1 MEGTA
6 PCAAKPHVCGA
17 SVCKNFPG
25 WQIFTIQEEVH
36 AVDINAILQRTV
48 AMGASDLHLKV
59 GRPPTVRLHG
69 SLESIQGLP
78 KLNAEDTLKIATDV
92 MPQSA
97 KQRFKE
103 GKEADFAYAV
113 PKVGR
118 FRVNAFLQRGVISMV
133 FRAIPIDIPDIEKL
147 NLPEVIK
154 TIAME
159 NRGLVLVT
167 GITGSGKST
176 TLAAMIDYV
185 NTHKYVNVI
194 TVEDPI
200 EFMHVDKNS
209 IIAQREVG
217 ADTNSFAEALK
228 RALRQDPDVIL
239 VGEMRDLE
247 TIETAMHAAETGH
260 LVMSTL
266 HTLDAPETINR
277 IISVFP
283 PHQQEQI
290 RIQLAGIIKAVI
302 SQRLVPTSDG
312 HGRVAAIEVMVSNA
326 TIRECIVDKMKTRQ
340 ITDFIEQGRSVYGSQ
355 SFDQSLIDH
364 VRSGRVTFEEAMK
377 WAKKPDDFAL
387 KMRGISS
394 SSDNEE
400 NEWKLGGMLNK
411 EEEE

>member
-1 MEGTA
+1 M
-6 PCAAKPHVCGA
+6 
-17 SVCKNFPG
+17 
-25 WQIFTIQEEVH
+25 
-36 AVDINAILQRTV
+36 DINLILQKAV
-48 AMGASDLHLKV
+48 VMGASDLHLKV
-59 GRPPTVRLHG
+59 GRAPTVRLHG
-69 SLESIQGLP
+69 SLEPIEGLP
-78 KLNAEDTLKIATDV
+78 KLTSDDTLQIAADV
-92 MPQSA
+92 MPASA
-97 KQRFKE
+97 KNRFKE
-103 GKEADFAYAV
+103 SKEADFAYAV

-133 FRAIPIDIPDIEKL
+133 FRAIPIEIPAIESL
-147 NLPEVIK
+147 SLPEVIK
-154 TIAME
+154 SISLE

-176 TLAAMIDYV
+176 TLAAMIDYI
-185 NTHKYVNVI
+185 NTHKHINII

-200 EFMHVDKNS
+200 EFIHADKNC

-217 ADTNSFAEALK
+217 TDTSSFSEALK

-302 SQRLVPTSDG
+302 SQRLVPTADG
-312 HGRVAAIEVMVSNA
+312 KGRVAAVEVMVSNA
-326 TIRECIVDKMKTRQ
+326 TIRECITDKMKTRQ

-355 SFDQSLIDH
+355 SFDQSLVDQ
-364 VRSGRVTFEEAMK
+364 VRSGLVTFEEAMK

-394 SSDNEE
+394 GGDSDDA
-400 NEWKLGGMLNK
+400 WKLGGILNQ
-411 EEEE
+411 EDE

>member
-1 MEGTA
+1 M
-6 PCAAKPHVCGA
+6 
-17 SVCKNFPG
+17 
-25 WQIFTIQEEVH
+25 
-36 AVDINAILQRTV
+36 ILQRTV
-48 AMGASDLHLKV
+48 VSGASDLHLKV

-69 SLESIQGLP
+69 KLESIQGLP
-78 KLNAEDTLKIATDV
+78 KITSEDTLKIAQEV
-92 MPQSA
+92 MPASA
-97 KQRFKE
+97 KNKFKE
-103 GKEADFAYAV
+103 AKEADFAYAV

-133 FRAIPIDIPDIEKL
+133 FRAIPIDIPDIDRLK
-147 NLPEVIK
+147 LPEVIK
-154 TIAME
+154 KISME
-159 NRGLVLVT
+159 NRGLVIVT

-176 TLAAMIDYV
+176 TLAAMIDYI
-185 NTHKYVNVI
+185 NTHKYVNII

-200 EFMHVDKNS
+200 EFMHTDKNC
-209 IIAQREVG
+209 IVAQREVG
-217 ADTNSFAEALK
+217 ADTNSFSEALK

-283 PHQQEQI
+283 PHQQEQM
-290 RIQLAGIIKAVI
+290 RLQLAGIIKAVI
-302 SQRLVPTSDG
+302 SQRLVPTEDG
-312 HGRVAAIEVMVSNA
+312 KGRVAAIEIMVSNA
-326 TIRECIVDKMKTRQ
+326 TVRECIIDKNKTRQ

-364 VRSGRVTFEEAMK
+364 VRAGLVTFEEAMN

-387 KMRGISS
+387 KMKGISS
-394 SSDNEE
+394 SSDNEGAG
-400 NEWKLGGMLNK
+400 WKLGGMLGEN
-411 EEEE
+411 EDDDEDMEDED

>member
-1 MEGTA
+1 
-6 PCAAKPHVCGA
+6 
-17 SVCKNFPG
+17 
-25 WQIFTIQEEVH
+25 
-36 AVDINAILQRTV
+36 VDINTILQRTV

-69 SLESIQGLP
+69 KLESIQGLP
-78 KLNAEDTLKIATDV
+78 KLTAEDTLKIATDV

-97 KQRFKE
+97 KNRFKE

-133 FRAIPIDIPDIEKL
+133 FRAIPIEIPDIEKL
-147 NLPEVIK
+147 HLPEVIK
-154 TIAME
+154 TISLE

-176 TLAAMIDYV
+176 TLAAMIDYI

-217 ADTNSFAEALK
+217 ADTNSFSEALK

-312 HGRVAAIEVMVSNA
+312 TGRVAAIEVMVSNA

-364 VRSGRVTFEEAMK
+364 VRSGNVTFEEAMK

-411 EEEE
+411 EEED